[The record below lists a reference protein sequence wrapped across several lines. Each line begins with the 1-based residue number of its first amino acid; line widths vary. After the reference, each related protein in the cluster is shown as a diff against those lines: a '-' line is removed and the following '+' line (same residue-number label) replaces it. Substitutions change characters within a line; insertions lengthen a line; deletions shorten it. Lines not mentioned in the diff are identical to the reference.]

1 MPSELLILAILVFAA
16 AALYSSVGHGGA
28 SAYLAILV
36 LAGFPRE
43 GIASTVLALNILATL
58 LGTVNYW
65 RAGHFDPRLLFPFIL
80 TSVPAAFLGGS
91 LHISQQTLSLILGL
105 TLLAAGLRFL
115 LFTNPIAGRRSVSR
129 RLLFGVGLPVGFALG
144 FLAGLIGIGGGI
156 FLSPLLLF
164 MGWADAKK
172 TAAISAAFI
181 LLNSLSGLTA
191 HILKGTPE
199 WTLLGTLAVAVLLGG
214 GVGSYIGAFRL
225 APVTVQRL
233 LGFVLIV
240 AASKLLI

>member
-91 LHISQQTLSLILGL
+91 LHISQQIFFFILGL
-105 TLLAAGLRFL
+105 TLLVAGLRFL
-115 LFTNPIAGRRSVSR
+115 LFTNLIAGR
-129 RLLFGVGLPVGFALG
+129 
-144 FLAGLIGIGGGI
+144 
-156 FLSPLLLF
+156 
-164 MGWADAKK
+164 
-172 TAAISAAFI
+172 
-181 LLNSLSGLTA
+181 
-191 HILKGTPE
+191 
-199 WTLLGTLAVAVLLGG
+199 
-214 GVGSYIGAFRL
+214 
-225 APVTVQRL
+225 
-233 LGFVLIV
+233 
-240 AASKLLI
+240 